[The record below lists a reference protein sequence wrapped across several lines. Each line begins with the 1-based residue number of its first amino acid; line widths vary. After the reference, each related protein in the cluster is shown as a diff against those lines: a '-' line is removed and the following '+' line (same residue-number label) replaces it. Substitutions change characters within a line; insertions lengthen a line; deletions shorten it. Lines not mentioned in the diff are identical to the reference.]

1 MAWGK
6 KINMG
11 TYNPTKLEAKAYAW
25 CIRNKIYI
33 APKAISETRWSIV
46 ITNNGK
52 IYEDPS
58 HYIKSLIWDKGNKI
72 MGRYFIS
79 IYYSVRCIIFF
90 FYMAVYNNI
99 FTN

>member
-11 TYNPTKLEAKAYAW
+11 TYSASKLELEAYIW

-33 APKAISETRWSIV
+33 APKAINETRWTIV

-52 IYEDPS
+52 THEDPS
-58 HYIKSLIWDKGNKI
+58 HYIKDLIWEKI
-72 MGRYFIS
+72 YE
-79 IYYSVRCIIFF
+79 YYKYYYEQKIQQRK
-90 FYMAVYNNI
+90 
-99 FTN
+99 